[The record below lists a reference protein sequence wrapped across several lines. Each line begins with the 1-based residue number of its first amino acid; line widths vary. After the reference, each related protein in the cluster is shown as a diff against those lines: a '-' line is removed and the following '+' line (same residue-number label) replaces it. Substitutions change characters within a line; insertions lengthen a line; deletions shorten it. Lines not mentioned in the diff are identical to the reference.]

1 MRAALA
7 LGTALAVC
15 CVGLEAAPAET
26 EEASLTDLVETVR
39 HLARRVEEMERERA
53 EDQRRIRELEA
64 EIETVRVAAARRAQ
78 ETPPAR
84 EPAGAGG
91 GISGQGNLLNP
102 AITAF
107 VDTGGS
113 VSTMGD
119 NPAHD
124 RFNLREVELDF
135 RAAVS
140 PRADGALVLAVGE
153 EIDREEGELH
163 HHFEIEEAFL
173 HYHTLTED
181 LGLKLGKFRNA
192 FGRNN
197 LLHTHDLPQ
206 ISRPLAVQAFLGHHG
221 LATLGASLSWI
232 VPNPWDR
239 YVELTTDLVNADGGE
254 ESPILGGFG
263 ADNPAVLG
271 HLKLFEDIGE
281 TGSLELGAS
290 YMWGRTVAGSGSTGL
305 LLGLDATYFWR
316 DPEHPDSRSLLAQG
330 ELFWSD
336 TDISREVNHRRMGGY
351 AFLQYQPA
359 QYWYTGLRF
368 DYTEFPDRAE
378 DDYDWGISPY
388 VSWYLNE
395 ALRLR
400 LEYQHHSVEFGGVRE
415 NEAALM
421 LGVTFF
427 IGAHPPHPYW
437 VNR

>member
-1 MRAALA
+1 M
-7 LGTALAVC
+7 
-15 CVGLEAAPAET
+15 
-26 EEASLTDLVETVR
+26 ETVQ

-53 EDQRRIRELEA
+53 EDRRRIRELE
-64 EIETVRVAAARRAQ
+64 ETLEMVRSAAARGVD
-78 ETPPAR
+78 EVTPAR
-84 EPAGAGG
+84 EPTRVADTGG
-91 GISGQGNLLNP
+91 GIFGQGNLLNP
-102 AITAF
+102 EITAF
-107 VDTGGS
+107 FDTGAS

-140 PRADGALVLAVGE
+140 PKADAALVLAVGE
-153 EIDREEGELH
+153 EIHREEDGEIELH
-163 HHFEIEEAFL
+163 HHFEVEEAFL
-173 HYHTLTED
+173 DFHTLTED
-181 LGLKLGKFRNA
+181 LALKFGKFRNA

-254 ESPILGGFG
+254 ESPILGGPS

-271 HLKLFEDIGE
+271 HLKLFEDVGE

-290 YMWGRTVAGSGSTGL
+290 YMWGRTAAGSGSTGL

-316 DPEHPDSRSLLAQG
+316 DPERPDSRSLLAQG
-330 ELFWSD
+330 EFFWSD
-336 TDISREVNHRRMGGY
+336 TDISRAVNQRRKGGY

-378 DDYDWGISPY
+378 DDSDWGISPY
-388 VSWYLNE
+388 VSWYLSE

-400 LEYQHHSVEFGGVRE
+400 LEYQHRSVEFGGVRE